1 MSYADYLRT
10 RQLNQAVIFDRRM
23 ALGDA
28 STYTERTK
36 LGASSIRRP
45 TDHVIN
51 NQSDPFLPL
60 AINENKANRKMPI
73 SYPGSGAGGR
83 VQDASLYTL
92 TLGARSI
99 GADFFSSI
107 KTVQRVSIPCASRAS
122 PAPSLVFANGRN
134 FDGLPGGDF
143 NGTDFGGL
151 NTGYQAACP
160 LFQPQGNTQLVV
172 RNPALDRLG
181 VQSRESWN
189 GAPGSSYGSQ
199 NPFNCTSTLTQAN
212 HAVKLI
218 SHGNRNSRPIRADFR
233 TAISGPQVSQ
243 DGRFGRPG
251 KLGDALRRIPYI
263 EKHHGNPNIGH
274 PQQLS
279 FDEVTTNKPES
290 YPIPRV
296 A

>member
-36 LGASSIRRP
+36 LGASWIRRP

-51 NQSDPFLPL
+51 NQSDPFLPT
-60 AINENKANRKMPI
+60 AVRVDQANRKMPI

-83 VQDASLYTL
+83 VQDASSYTL
-92 TLGARSI
+92 TRGARSI
-99 GADFFSSI
+99 RADFFSST
-107 KTVQRVSIPCASRAS
+107 KTVQRESIPPCSRAT
-122 PAPSLVFANGRN
+122 PAPSLVINEFGN
-134 FDGLPGGDF
+134 FDRR
-143 NGTDFGGL
+143 TVGL
-151 NTGYQAACP
+151 NQGYQTPCP

-199 NPFNCTSTLTQAN
+199 NPLSTTCTTTMTDAN
-212 HAVKLI
+212 HLVKLI
-218 SHGNRNSRPIRADFR
+218 PHGNRNSRPVHADFR

-243 DGRFGRPG
+243 NGSLGRPG
-251 KLGDALRRIPYI
+251 KLGGALRRIPYI
-263 EKHHGNPNIGH
+263 EKHHGNPNIDH
-274 PQQLS
+274 PSKLS
-279 FDEVTTNKPES
+279 LAEVTYNKPES

-296 A
+296 E

>member
-10 RQLNQAVIFDRRM
+10 QQINRPRIIDRRL

-36 LGASSIRRP
+36 LGASWIRRP

-51 NQSDPFLPL
+51 NQSDPFLPT
-60 AINENKANRKMPI
+60 AVRVDQANRKMPI
-73 SYPGSGAGGR
+73 SYPGTGAGGR
-83 VQDASLYTL
+83 VQDASLFTL
-92 TLGARSI
+92 TRGARAV
-99 GADFFSSI
+99 GADIFSST
-107 KTVQRVSIPCASRAS
+107 KTVQRESIPPCSRAT
-122 PAPSLVFANGRN
+122 PAPSVIVNASGN
-134 FDGLPGGDF
+134 FDRR
-143 NGTDFGGL
+143 TVGL
-151 NTGYQAACP
+151 NQGYQKPCR

-181 VQSRESWN
+181 VQSREAQN
-189 GAPGSSYGSQ
+189 VVRGAQ
-199 NPFNCTSTLTQAN
+199 NTFNCTSTLTQAD

-218 SHGNRNSRPIRADFR
+218 PHGNRNSRPVRADFR

-251 KLGDALRRIPYI
+251 KLGGALRRIPYI
-263 EKHHGNPNIGH
+263 EKHHGNPNIDH

-279 FDEVTTNKPES
+279 FAEVTTNKPES

>member
-1 MSYADYLRT
+1 
-10 RQLNQAVIFDRRM
+10 
-23 ALGDA
+23 
-28 STYTERTK
+28 
-36 LGASSIRRP
+36 
-45 TDHVIN
+45 
-51 NQSDPFLPL
+51 
-60 AINENKANRKMPI
+60 MPI

-107 KTVQRVSIPCASRAS
+107 KTVQRVSIPCAIRAS

-199 NPFNCTSTLTQAN
+199 NPLSTTCTTTMTDAN
-212 HAVKLI
+212 HLVKLI
-218 SHGNRNSRPIRADFR
+218 PHGNRNSRPVHADFR

-243 DGRFGRPG
+243 NGSLGRPG
-251 KLGDALRRIPYI
+251 KLGGALRRIPYI

-274 PQQLS
+274 PSKLS
-279 FDEVTTNKPES
+279 LAEVTYNKPES
-290 YPIPRV
+290 YPIPKV
-296 A
+296 E

>member
-107 KTVQRVSIPCASRAS
+107 KTVQRVSIPCAIRAS
-122 PAPSLVFANGRN
+122 PAPSVIVNAGGN
-134 FDGLPGGDF
+134 FDGR
-143 NGTDFGGL
+143 TVGL
-151 NTGYQAACP
+151 NQGYQTPCP

-199 NPFNCTSTLTQAN
+199 NPLSTTCTTTMTDAN
-212 HAVKLI
+212 HLVKLI
-218 SHGNRNSRPIRADFR
+218 PHGNRNSRPIRADFR
-233 TAISGPQVSQ
+233 TAISGPQV
-243 DGRFGRPG
+243 
-251 KLGDALRRIPYI
+251 
-263 EKHHGNPNIGH
+263 
-274 PQQLS
+274 
-279 FDEVTTNKPES
+279 
-290 YPIPRV
+290 
-296 A
+296 

>member
-10 RQLNQAVIFDRRM
+10 QQINRPRIIDRRL

-36 LGASSIRRP
+36 LGASWIQRP

-51 NQSDPFLPL
+51 NQSDPFLPT
-60 AINENKANRKMPI
+60 AVRVDQANRKMPI
-73 SYPGSGAGGR
+73 SYPGTGAGGR
-83 VQDASLYTL
+83 VQDASLFTL
-92 TLGARSI
+92 TRGAAAV
-99 GADFFSSI
+99 GADIFSST
-107 KTVQRVSIPCASRAS
+107 KTVQRESIPPCIRAT
-122 PAPSLVFANGRN
+122 PAPSVIVNAGGN
-134 FDGLPGGDF
+134 FDGQ
-143 NGTDFGGL
+143 TVGL
-151 NTGYQAACP
+151 NQGYQAPCS

-181 VQSRESWN
+181 VQSREAQN
-189 GAPGSSYGSQ
+189 VVRGAQ
-199 NPFNCTSTLTQAN
+199 NTFNCTSTLTEAN

-218 SHGNRNSRPIRADFR
+218 PHGNLNSRPVRADFR

-243 DGRFGRPG
+243 DGSLGRPG
-251 KLGDALRRIPYI
+251 KLGGALRRIPYI
-263 EKHHGNPNIGH
+263 EKHHGNPNIDH

-279 FDEVTTNKPES
+279 FAEVTYDKPES